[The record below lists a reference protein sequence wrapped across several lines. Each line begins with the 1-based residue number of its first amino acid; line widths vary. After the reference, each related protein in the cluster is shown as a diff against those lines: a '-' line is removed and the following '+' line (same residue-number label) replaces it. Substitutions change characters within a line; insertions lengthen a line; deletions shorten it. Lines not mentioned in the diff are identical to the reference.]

1 MTYREALTAGTE
13 VLQLAGIEEA
23 ALDGWYLLEYVCHIT
38 RSEFYLK
45 ENETLSEEDQ
55 LHYENA
61 VKKRASRVPLQ
72 YILGTQEF
80 MGLTFAVN
88 SNVLIPRQD
97 TETLVELALTEI
109 PREVGEDNQADFS
122 VLDLCTGSG
131 CIAVSIKKNRPEVR
145 MTASDASK
153 QALLVAKENAKANE
167 TEMVFVRSDLF
178 DNLNEAFDMIISNPP
193 YIRTAE
199 IPTLQAE
206 VAEFEPVTALDGHE
220 DGLYFY
226 RRIASEAPSYLK
238 EGGRLL
244 MEIGNDQ
251 GESVKG
257 LLEKE
262 GFTDIRIKQ
271 DLAGLD
277 RVVIACAPKKEGE
290 AWNV

>member
-13 VLQLAGIEEA
+13 ILKLAGIEEA
-23 ALDGWYLLEYVCHIT
+23 ALDVWYLLEYVCHIT

-45 ENETLSEEDQ
+45 ENEALSEEDQ
-55 LHYENA
+55 LHFENA
-61 VKKRASRVPLQ
+61 VRKRASRVPLQ

-80 MGLTFAVN
+80 MGLTFTVN

-97 TETLVELALTEI
+97 TETLVELALNEI
-109 PREVGEDNQADFS
+109 PREAGEGEQEAFS

-167 TEMVFVRSDLF
+167 TEILFVRSDLF
-178 DNLNEAFDMIISNPP
+178 DNLNEPFDMIISNPP
-193 YIRTAE
+193 YIKTAE
-199 IPTLQAE
+199 IPTLQTE
-206 VAEFEPVTALDGHE
+206 VADYEPVTALDGHE

-226 RRIASEAPSYLK
+226 RRIAAAAPSHLK
-238 EGGRLL
+238 EGGKLL
-244 MEIGNDQ
+244 LEIGCDQ
-251 GESVKG
+251 GEDVREI
-257 LLEKE
+257 LEKE
-262 GFTDIRIKQ
+262 GFTGIMIKQ

-277 RVVIACAPKKEGE
+277 RVVRASAPLKE
-290 AWNV
+290 ASYV

>member
-13 VLQLAGIEEA
+13 VLKLAGIEEA
-23 ALDGWYLLEYVCHIT
+23 ALDVWYLLEYVCHIT

-55 LHYENA
+55 LHFENA

-109 PREVGEDNQADFS
+109 PHEVGENDQEAFS

-131 CIAVSIKKNRPEVR
+131 CIAVSIKKNRPEIR

-153 QALLVAKENAKANE
+153 QALLVAKENAKANG
-167 TEMVFVRSDLF
+167 TEMLFIRSDLF
-178 DNLNEAFDMIISNPP
+178 DNLNEAFDMILSNPP

-199 IPTLQAE
+199 IPKLQAE

-226 RRIASEAPSYLK
+226 RRIASAAPPHLK
-238 EGGRLL
+238 EGGKLL

-251 GESVKG
+251 GAEVKEI
-257 LLEKE
+257 LENE
-262 GFTDIRIKQ
+262 GFTDILIKQ
-271 DLAGLD
+271 DLAGMD
-277 RVVIACAPKKEGE
+277 RVVIARAPKKEGE
-290 AWNV
+290 AWDV